1 MGDALAVW
9 VDDTAA
15 RYPLTIDPLVQQAKL
30 VASDGAAGDFF
41 GLSVALSAD
50 GNTALVGADGK
61 NGFQGAAYVF
71 VRSGTTWSQQQK
83 LTAADGAAGDQFGGS
98 VALSGDGNT
107 ALVGADGKNGF
118 QGAAYV
124 FVRSG
129 TTWSQ
134 QQKLTA
140 ADGAAGDQF
149 GGSVALSGDG
159 NTALVGADGKNG
171 FQGAAYVFVR
181 SGTTWSQQ
189 QKLTAADG
197 AAGDQFGGSVALSGD
212 GNTALVG
219 ADGKNGFQGAAY
231 VFVRSGTTWSQ
242 QQKLTASD
250 GAAGDQFGGSVA
262 LSGDDNTALVG
273 AAGATIGSN
282 ADQGA
287 AYVFVRSGTT
297 WSQQQK
303 LTASD
308 GAVDDF
314 FGLSVALSGD
324 GNTALVG
331 ADGKNGFQGAAYVFV
346 RSGTTW
352 SQQQKLTAADGAV
365 FDNFSLSVALSGDG
379 NTALVGAYGK
389 NGQQGAAY
397 VFVRS
402 GTTWSQQQKLTASD
416 GAAGDQFGGSVA
428 LSGDDNTALV
438 GAVAAKIGS
447 NIQQGAAYVFA
458 QPPIPT
464 PTSTATA
471 TPTATPSATAT
482 STPTPTATATP
493 TCATVGAVCHA
504 TLAPGGP
511 NGLFASGPL
520 APGPCAPPAA
530 SNCLQTTST
539 GSFTVQGTLA
549 GLPSGAQA
557 ALSLPVVNAQGA
569 LLGARAV
576 LCPPA
581 GPTGSMAC
589 SGAVAEPGVFPQL
602 GGLVGLRLLAAVAL
616 AAPVPLLPPPVA
628 PLPPPVVLPPLPAPL
643 VPPPPPPAAPAP
655 AFPKVPVIPE
665 AESLALLLG
674 GLLGFL
680 GLRRLRR
687 R

>member
-1 MGDALAVW
+1 M
-9 VDDTAA
+9 
-15 RYPLTIDPLVQQAKL
+15 
-30 VASDGAAGDFF
+30 
-41 GLSVALSAD
+41 
-50 GNTALVGADGK
+50 
-61 NGFQGAAYVF
+61 
-71 VRSGTTWSQQQK
+71 
-83 LTAADGAAGDQFGGS
+83 
-98 VALSGDGNT
+98 
-107 ALVGADGKNGF
+107 
-118 QGAAYV
+118 
-124 FVRSG
+124 
-129 TTWSQ
+129 
-134 QQKLTA
+134 
-140 ADGAAGDQF
+140 
-149 GGSVALSGDG
+149 
-159 NTALVGADGKNG
+159 
-171 FQGAAYVFVR
+171 
-181 SGTTWSQQ
+181 
-189 QKLTAADG
+189 
-197 AAGDQFGGSVALSGD
+197 
-212 GNTALVG
+212 
-219 ADGKNGFQGAAY
+219 
-231 VFVRSGTTWSQ
+231 
-242 QQKLTASD
+242 
-250 GAAGDQFGGSVA
+250 
-262 LSGDDNTALVG
+262 
-273 AAGATIGSN
+273 
-282 ADQGA
+282 
-287 AYVFVRSGTT
+287 
-297 WSQQQK
+297 
-303 LTASD
+303 
-308 GAVDDF
+308 
-314 FGLSVALSGD
+314 
-324 GNTALVG
+324 
-331 ADGKNGFQGAAYVFV
+331 
-346 RSGTTW
+346 
-352 SQQQKLTAADGAV
+352 
-365 FDNFSLSVALSGDG
+365 
-379 NTALVGAYGK
+379 
-389 NGQQGAAY
+389 
-397 VFVRS
+397 RS

>member
-1 MGDALAVW
+1 MRVGHPLTLLVSAVLVAALLPRPWAGTAALLPPTPLSPPAPWHYLTPADQAQLRALVAADLRRPQPTPDGYTAQLVEQQLVATFTPDGLTVRPTHGVGWRWAVQAVGLGRADSLTPLGPVAPTAAAQVRYARAAVEEWYRLGGAGIEQGFTVAAPPAGTGPLRLALRVTTDLVGEAASARDAVWRDAAGAERLGYRGLRAWDAAGRELGARLEVMGDALAVW

-41 GLSVALSAD
+41 GLSVALSA
-50 GNTALVGADGK
+50 
-61 NGFQGAAYVF
+61 
-71 VRSGTTWSQQQK
+71 
-83 LTAADGAAGDQFGGS
+83 
-98 VALSGDGNT
+98 
-107 ALVGADGKNGF
+107 
-118 QGAAYV
+118 
-124 FVRSG
+124 
-129 TTWSQ
+129 
-134 QQKLTA
+134 
-140 ADGAAGDQF
+140 
-149 GGSVALSGDG
+149 
-159 NTALVGADGKNG
+159 
-171 FQGAAYVFVR
+171 
-181 SGTTWSQQ
+181 
-189 QKLTAADG
+189 
-197 AAGDQFGGSVALSGD
+197 
-212 GNTALVG
+212 
-219 ADGKNGFQGAAY
+219 
-231 VFVRSGTTWSQ
+231 
-242 QQKLTASD
+242 
-250 GAAGDQFGGSVA
+250 
-262 LSGDDNTALVG
+262 
-273 AAGATIGSN
+273 
-282 ADQGA
+282 
-287 AYVFVRSGTT
+287 
-297 WSQQQK
+297 
-303 LTASD
+303 
-308 GAVDDF
+308 
-314 FGLSVALSGD
+314 D